1 MDEPLL
7 VEIMNEYGERWQISR
22 SDAPACWTA
31 VERPTVSALHVIAAL
46 DLPELAVKLAKAD
59 SG

>member
-1 MDEPLL
+1 MDL
-7 VEIMNEYGERWQISR
+7 MHEYGERWQISR

-31 VERPTVSALHVIAAL
+31 VERPSVHALHVIAAL
-46 DLPELAVKLAKAD
+46 DLPELAVKLSRAE

>member
-7 VEIMNEYGERWQISR
+7 VELMHEYGERWQISR

-31 VERPTVSALHVIAAL
+31 VERPSVNALHVIAAL
-46 DLPELAVKLAKAD
+46 DLPELAIKLARAE

>member
-7 VEIMNEYGERWQISR
+7 MDMMQEYGERWQITR

-31 VERPTVSALHVIAAL
+31 VERPSMNALHVIAAL
-46 DLPELAVKLAKAD
+46 DLPELAVKLARAE